1 MISDLC
7 WTNSRI
13 FNPLC
18 SSPLSPLLPLS
29 RGYCFA
35 PLFGWNKLLPPSS
48 LYFPPFTSPLLC
60 VPCFSFFFLCSPSP
74 CPPVS
79 LFLFPLVLCSFPP
92 LLFILSSTLHP
103 FPSFPHLSSPLLF
116 SPFISFSCLSTF
128 FCSLHY
134 LSFSLFSF
142 NLM

>member
-60 VPCFSFFFLCSPSP
+60 VPCFSFFFCLFSFSLPSCFSLPLSSCSLLLSS
-74 CPPVS
+74 S
-79 LFLFPLVLCSFPP
+79 LIYP
-92 LLFILSSTLHP
+92 LLYPPSLS
-103 FPSFPHLSSPLLF
+103 FLSSPLFSSLIFSFHFLFLPFHVFLF
-116 SPFISFSCLSTF
+116 SSLSIF
-128 FCSLHY
+128 FFVL
-134 LSFSLFSF
+134 L
-142 NLM
+142 